1 MSGFLAGTGPVYNKK
16 ELEEIRISVEPVIK
30 DLGRVK
36 RDRLRYWIIKFLR
49 QYPGE
54 IYEALVIVEL
64 RNKYRIAIGNFFI
77 VAEIKRRAGIMLR
90 PGEKIFVT
98 VKKTD
103 PWNDMLELDY
113 ADKESTTA

>member
-1 MSGFLAGTGPVYNKK
+1 MGGFLAGTGPVYDNK

-49 QYPGE
+49 QHPGKT
-54 IYEALVIVEL
+54 YEALIIDEL
-64 RNKYRIAIGNFFI
+64 RSKYRLVMNDFFI
-77 VAEIKRRAGIMLR
+77 VAEIKRQAGIMLR

-98 VKKTD
+98 VKKAD
-103 PWNDMLELDY
+103 PWNNILELAY
-113 ADKESTTA
+113 ANK